1 MFGIHKAEMFQK
13 YLDWLVVLSVYCKC
27 DDELL
32 DVSELTYLSESI
44 LHRLYKKVGNGTQ
57 IIYDIET
64 YYHGL
69 NEVLEEVEN
78 KTLAGITV
86 YKELIR
92 TFGPP
97 HTHITYDSYDYKK
110 AYNFT
115 SEEAEHVERIMDDT
129 KQLWWL
135 IDMKF
140 SSFVNVTTA
149 LYDY

>member
-1 MFGIHKAEMFQK
+1 M
-13 YLDWLVVLSVYCKC
+13 LVVLSAYCKC
-27 DDELL
+27 NDELL
-32 DVSELTYLSESI
+32 DVSELTYLGESI

-57 IIYDIET
+57 MIHDIET

-69 NEVLEEVEN
+69 NEVMDEVEN

-86 YKELIR
+86 YEELKR

-97 HTHITYDSYDYKK
+97 HTHITYDSYDYMK

-115 SEEAEHVERIMDDT
+115 PEEAEHVERIMEDT
-129 KQLWWL
+129 KKLWWL
-135 IDMKF
+135 IDFKF
-140 SSFVNVTTA
+140 SPLVNVTTS

>member
-1 MFGIHKAEMFQK
+1 MFQK
-13 YLDWLVVLSVYCKC
+13 YLEWFIMLCVYCKC
-27 DDELL
+27 NDELL
-32 DVSELTYLSESI
+32 DVSELTYLGESI

-57 IIYDIET
+57 MMYDIET

-78 KTLAGITV
+78 KTLAGITL
-86 YKELIR
+86 YEELKR

-115 SEEAEHVERIMDDT
+115 SEEAEHVDRIMDET
-129 KQLWWL
+129 KKLWWL

-140 SSFVNVTTA
+140 ASFINVTTS
-149 LYDY
+149 LYDYWSRN